1 MKHLTYADQ
10 SVLIGDEAADVLIRF
25 SALLAEKGHAD
36 AISLNVL
43 GEDGDATEAS
53 FVIGS
58 GTNLMT
64 ASTNSTIPE
73 PDNEKGLAVM
83 HEKIERL
90 LSPRIA
96 EPSNDTWPAAEEFDS
111 HTG

>member
-10 SVLIGDEAADVLIRF
+10 SVLIGDEAADTLVRF

-43 GEDGDATEAS
+43 SEDGDTTEAS

-64 ASTNSTIPE
+64 TSTNSTIPE
-73 PDNEKGLAVM
+73 PDNHKGIGVM
-83 HEKIERL
+83 RDKIERL
-90 LSPRIA
+90 LAPRTA
-96 EPSNDTWPAAEEFDS
+96 QASDEPWPAAEEFDN
-111 HTG
+111 HLG

>member
-43 GEDGDATEAS
+43 GEDGDESEAS

-64 ASTNSTIPE
+64 ASTNSKIPE
-73 PDNEKGLAVM
+73 PDNEQGIGVM
-83 HEKIERL
+83 REKIERL
-90 LSPRIA
+90 LAPRTA
-96 EPSNDTWPAAEEFDS
+96 QPSNETWPAAEEFDS
-111 HTG
+111 PIN